1 MQVSQ
6 RGVIAFLS
14 EIEGGRRM
22 WFLFSGTLF
31 AKKQTTQSLAASFEG
46 PNANPEARIENLCQ
60 ANLAAECYFWQF
72 CAGM

>member
-1 MQVSQ
+1 
-6 RGVIAFLS
+6 
-14 EIEGGRRM
+14 M